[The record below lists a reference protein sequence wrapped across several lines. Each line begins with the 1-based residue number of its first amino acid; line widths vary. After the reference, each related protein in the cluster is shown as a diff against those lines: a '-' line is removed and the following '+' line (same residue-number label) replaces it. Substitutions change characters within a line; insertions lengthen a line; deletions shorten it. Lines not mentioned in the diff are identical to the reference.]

1 MHPLHPDRVLMWFP
15 KCLYSWWW
23 GHRVPEAEAMDC
35 EEEVAA
41 YVDASAQRYLSSLD
55 EDAARRAAS
64 FFGRCRSLIDLGC
77 GPAAI
82 PLGVADRV
90 PGLRIVGVDLS
101 LPMLRRA
108 RHEANRR
115 GMRDRLLLVCASS
128 SALPFRGG
136 SFDGACSNSLLHHL
150 ERLHLTIDE
159 LSRVVSS
166 GAAVFLRDLRRP
178 PRFLHKIHLA
188 IFGRWYRGR
197 MRELFDASVRAAYT
211 RSELADL
218 IRPLEGARV
227 ILRGGAHVEVVR
239 DAAG

>member
-1 MHPLHPDRVLMWFP
+1 MRQPHSGRVVMWLQ
-15 KCLYSWWW
+15 KRLYSWWW

-41 YVDASAQRYLSSLD
+41 YVDASAQRHLSGLD
-55 EDAARRAAS
+55 EGAARRAAT
-64 FFGRCRSLIDLGC
+64 FFGCCRCLIDLGC

-82 PLGVADRV
+82 PLSVADRV

-108 RHEANRR
+108 RQEVNRR
-115 GMRDRLLLVCASS
+115 GKRDRLLLVCASC
-128 SALPFRGG
+128 SALPFRDA

-150 ERLHLTIDE
+150 DRPQLTLRE
-159 LSRVVSS
+159 LSRVMSS

-178 PRFLHKIHLA
+178 PRFLLRIHLA
-188 IFGRWYRGR
+188 IFGRCYRGR
-197 MRELFDASVRAAYT
+197 MRELFDESVRAAYT
-211 RSELADL
+211 RNELGEL
-218 IRPLEGARV
+218 VEGLEGVRV
-227 ILRGGAHVEVVR
+227 ILRGGAHLEVVR